1 MDTIDE
7 QGGVVITKK
16 HVSIQCYGSSNSID
30 IYRASDPQDG
40 YEFQLYLKT
49 AQTAD
54 TLMTREQMV
63 KLRDALNEILEG
75 K

>member
-1 MDTIDE
+1 M
-7 QGGVVITKK
+7 ITKRR
-16 HVSIQCYGSSNSID
+16 VRIQCYGSSNSID

-40 YEFQLYLKT
+40 YEFQLYLHAT
-49 AQTAD
+49 HTAD

-63 KLRDALNEILEG
+63 KLRDAINEVLEG